1 MITPV
6 GVHDDR
12 VISVAMA
19 VMWALQRPLQERGEY
34 VIVPPGSIQKRP
46 ARAGLPSLAAELRPA
61 THAAVT
67 RVQKQRLPPRLT
79 PWPFAIGCV

>member
-19 VMWALQRPLQERGEY
+19 GRWGLQRPLQERGEY
-34 VIVPPGSIQKRP
+34 VIVPPGTI
-46 ARAGLPSLAAELRPA
+46 
-61 THAAVT
+61 
-67 RVQKQRLPPRLT
+67 
-79 PWPFAIGCV
+79 